1 MPPPKET
8 MLIFED
14 CETTGLVPGVDEVIE
29 VASLLTD
36 LNMKEVSRF
45 HEKIKFDTSKM
56 TKGAAEKNHYD
67 PKEWA
72 FDAVPFYEYS
82 HWLEKNIPFGSV
94 ATPIGHNP
102 KFDRD
107 IIWEGYYKP
116 TNAFFK
122 WGYRVVDTAAIAMG
136 FRVAGIIQVENVKL
150 ATVADA
156 LDIDQG
162 QSHTAWDD
170 MLTSKAIFEKFVELV
185 KKGHG
190 AR

>member
-1 MPPPKET
+1 
-8 MLIFED
+8 
-14 CETTGLVPGVDEVIE
+14 
-29 VASLLTD
+29 
-36 LNMKEVSRF
+36 
-45 HEKIKFDTSKM
+45 
-56 TKGAAEKNHYD
+56 
-67 PKEWA
+67 
-72 FDAVPFYEYS
+72 
-82 HWLEKNIPFGSV
+82 
-94 ATPIGHNP
+94 
-102 KFDRD
+102 
-107 IIWEGYYKP
+107 
-116 TNAFFK
+116 
-122 WGYRVVDTAAIAMG
+122 VVDTAAIAMG